1 MAFLAKKYKS
11 FTLVE
16 TIVALVITMICVGI
30 AFTIMLNVERSGNN
44 FRKIQAHLCL
54 LQELNKVKK
63 EKKFLDENIDL
74 DNMRIEK
81 TFTQYEGIDKL
92 YEMKLT
98 VFDNDGKK
106 LDALKQLVIIDE

>member
-1 MAFLAKKYKS
+1 MAFLIKKYKS
-11 FTLVE
+11 FTLIE

-30 AFTIMLNVERSGNN
+30 AFTIILNFEKSGNN
-44 FRKIQAHLCL
+44 FKKIQAHLCL

-63 EKKFLDENIDL
+63 EKKFLDENINVG
-74 DNMRIEK
+74 NMRIEK
-81 TFTQYEGIDKL
+81 TFTQYENIEKL
-92 YEMKLT
+92 YEMKIL